1 MLKLHVETKME
12 SSWIKQEESLNKTK
26 PQDSRNLY
34 WIFFQIY
41 MINLLRR
48 PLRRERMYKAF
59 RILGIEAKT
68 VNAVD
73 GK

>member
-1 MLKLHVETKME
+1 M
-12 SSWIKQEESLNKTK
+12 
-26 PQDSRNLY
+26 
-34 WIFFQIY
+34 FFQIY